1 MSEAI
6 VARELVKIYRTKKGR
21 RKEEIRALDGVSF
34 KAEKGE
40 IFGLLGPN
48 GAGKTTTVKILSTI
62 LTPDSGEAF
71 IDGKSVL
78 KEKED
83 VRKVIG
89 VTFTV
94 EKGFYNKLTGK
105 ENLIYFG
112 VLRGMSFS
120 DARRRADELLDL
132 VGLSDDK
139 NRLFEEYSLGMRAK
153 LAIARTLMHDP
164 PVLILDEPTIGLDPI
179 AARNVRNLL
188 AELRKEGKTIL
199 LTTHNMREAEE
210 LCDKISMIDRG
221 RIILSGTVNELKR
234 FVGGKIVVIDFLADI
249 EMENTIKKDNGV
261 SELRIECDKGNE
273 MDIMYEALT
282 YLRSKGARVIKAQV
296 EEPSLEDVFVKV
308 IRKPQVVA

>member
-1 MSEAI
+1 LSEAI